1 MHLRYTLAA
10 ATAAVFLTAGGF
22 AQAQSAPD
30 TGTGTK
36 TMPSERQ
43 STPPTTRD
51 SMPGKSAGALDSGSL
66 SEVKDDKAMVK
77 SLNVSA
83 KDLADMDIYGSD
95 NKKIG
100 EIDKVLADSSG
111 DIKAVTVDVGGFLG
125 IGAKEVLVSL
135 DNLQKGPKKDQLQ
148 TSMTK
153 KEIETLGEWKEPAR
167 APGRRSSPGMAP
179 GDSPTTAPSTK

>member
-1 MHLRYTLAA
+1 MNLRYALAA
-10 ATAAVFLTAGGF
+10 ATTAAFLTAGGV
-22 AQAQSAPD
+22 AQAQQTMPD

-36 TMPSERQ
+36 TMPAERQ

-51 SMPGKSAGALDSGSL
+51 SMPGKSSGALDSSSL

-83 KDLADMDIYGSD
+83 NDLADMDIYGAD
-95 NKKIG
+95 GKKIG
-100 EIDKVLADSSG
+100 EVDKVLADHSE

-135 DNLQKGPKKDQLQ
+135 DNLQKGTKKDQLQ
-148 TSMTK
+148 TTMTK
-153 KEIETLGEWKEPAR
+153 KQIETLSEWKDHEK
-167 APGRRSSPGMAP
+167 
-179 GDSPTTAPSTK
+179 TAPMSK